1 MQYIVYAI
9 PAFFL
14 LIAVELLID
23 KLKKSVF
30 YRLNDTVTNINLG
43 IGSQLVGVFIKG
55 LTLGA
60 YIYIYEHFRIIQE
73 IPNQALTFILLFIG
87 VDFFYYW
94 FHRLAHEI
102 GVLWGSHVVH
112 HQSEEY
118 NFSVALRQSWSQ
130 GMFSWVFYIPLAFV
144 GFKPEMF
151 VLVSA
156 LQTLYQ
162 FWIHTKLIYKLPKP
176 FEYIFNTP
184 SHHRVHHGQNPL
196 YIDRNHG
203 GTLIIFDRIFGTFQD
218 ELEPVVYG
226 ITKPANS
233 WNPIGLNIDYWKDW
247 ATHFVQAEGWR
258 NKIKTI
264 YKAPGWT
271 DKAIDTPIFSP
282 ELNHKFDISLS
293 KQINAYVLFHFILL
307 LLISSLLLNVI
318 GDKSLHMLLYQKTL
332 IAMYMILSLF
342 AIGAILENKSWSKII
357 EGIRLALFPIFIYYL
372 IVFAQLQINPL
383 LISIISTFF
392 ALLSITYYHW
402 ATKISKRTYQ

>member
-14 LIAVELLID
+14 LIGVELLID
-23 KLKKSVF
+23 KLKKSGF

-43 IGSQLVGVFIKG
+43 IGSQLAGLFIKG

-60 YIYIYEHFRIIQE
+60 YIYIYEHFRLIQE

-130 GMFSWVFYIPLAFV
+130 GMFSWVFYIPLAFI

-162 FWIHTKLIYKLPKP
+162 FWIHTKFIHKLPKP
-176 FEYIFNTP
+176 IEYLFNTP

-203 GTLIIFDRIFGTFQD
+203 GTLIIFDRMFGTFQE

-233 WNPIGLNIDYWKDW
+233 WNPIRLNVDYWKDW
-247 ATHFVQAEGWR
+247 FTHFIQANGWL
-258 NKIKTI
+258 NKLKTI
-264 YKAPGWT
+264 YKTPGWT
-271 DKAIDTPIFSP
+271 DKEISTPIFSP
-282 ELNHKFDISLS
+282 ASIHKFDIALS
-293 KQINAYVLFHFILL
+293 KQINAYVLFQFIVLL
-307 LLISSLLLNVI
+307 LLSSLLLNII
-318 GDKSLHMLLYQKTL
+318 GDQSLHIELYQKAI
-332 IAMYMILSLF
+332 IALYMIFCLF
-342 AIGAILENKSWSKII
+342 AISAILENKSWSKII
-357 EGIRLALFPIFIYYL
+357 EVLRLIMFPIFIYYV
-372 IVFAQLQINPL
+372 IVVAQLHLNLQ
-383 LISIISTFF
+383 LISIVSSFF
-392 ALLSITYYHW
+392 ALLSIAYYYW
-402 ATKISKRTYQ
+402 ATKIPFKV

>member
-14 LIAVELLID
+14 LIGVELLID
-23 KLKKSVF
+23 KLKKSG
-30 YRLNDTVTNINLG
+30 YYKLNDTVTNINLG

-60 YIYIYEHFRIIQE
+60 YIYIYEHFRFIQE

-130 GMFSWVFYIPLAFV
+130 GFFSWIFYIPLAFI

-162 FWIHTKLIYKLPKP
+162 FWIHTKLIRKLPKP
-176 FEYIFNTP
+176 FEYLFNTP

-203 GTLIIFDRIFGTFQD
+203 GTLIVFDRMFGTFQE
-218 ELEPVVYG
+218 ELEPLVYG

-233 WNPIGLNIDYWKDW
+233 WNPIGLNVDYWKDW
-247 ATHFVQAEGWR
+247 FTHFVQANGWI
-258 NKIKTI
+258 NKLKTI

-271 DKAIDTPIFSP
+271 DKEIKTPTFSSA
-282 ELNHKFDISLS
+282 NIHKFDVSLS
-293 KQINAYVLFHFILL
+293 KQINAYVLFQFVVLL
-307 LLISSLLLNVI
+307 LLSSLLLNII
-318 GDKSLHMLLYQKTL
+318 GDQSLHIELYQKAF
-332 IAMYMILSLF
+332 IALYMIFCLF

-357 EGIRLALFPIFIYYL
+357 EVIRLIIFPIFMYYV
-372 IVFAQLQINPL
+372 IVLAQLHLNLQ
-383 LISIISTFF
+383 LISIVSSFF
-392 ALLSITYYHW
+392 ALLSITYYYW
-402 ATKISKRTYQ
+402 SAKNPNKL